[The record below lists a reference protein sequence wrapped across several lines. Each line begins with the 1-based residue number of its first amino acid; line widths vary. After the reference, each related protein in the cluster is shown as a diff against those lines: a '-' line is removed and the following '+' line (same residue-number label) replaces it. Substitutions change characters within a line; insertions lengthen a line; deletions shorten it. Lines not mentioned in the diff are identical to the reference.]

1 MKKFFIKTLGCK
13 TNQLESAIL
22 EEKLLNAGFL
32 KADEFQ
38 ECDLFILNSC
48 SVTHTTDNDSLK
60 LINQIKNFNPNI
72 FIILTGC
79 FAQLQSDELSKN
91 PNIDLIL
98 GNDDKFDIIE
108 HLNKKS
114 KICVSDI
121 MKIEKFNFQLV
132 NDISKTRAN
141 LKIQD
146 GCNNRCAYCT
156 IPFARGNSRSNSI
169 ENIVKQIEIYTQ
181 HNFQEIILTGI
192 HIGQW
197 GHDLSPK
204 QSLIDLLKAIEK
216 TKIKRYRLGSL
227 NPLEITDELLD
238 FLSKSEKFCPHFHLS
253 LQSANNKIL
262 KLMNR
267 KYLVEDYLE
276 QIKKINKLF
285 NLPFLGAD
293 IIVGFPNETDK
304 DFEITKNNL
313 LNSGLSK
320 IHVFPYS
327 KRSGTM
333 AFDMDNQVKD
343 ETKKQRAKI
352 LQEISKELNNK
363 FMQKNINTIHEVML
377 EKKLTKDGY
386 LKGISEN
393 YINVITRS
401 KNKELLNTIQKVKFI
416 KQINEKFETEIIIN

>member
-22 EEKLLNAGFL
+22 EEKLLNAGFVRVNDF
-32 KADEFQ
+32 KDSEI
-38 ECDLFILNSC
+38 FILNSC

-60 LINQIKNFNPNI
+60 LINQIKNFNKNI
-72 FIILTGC
+72 FVVLTGC
-79 FAQLQSDELSKN
+79 FAQLQAKELGEN
-91 PNIDLIL
+91 ANIDLIL
-98 GNDDKFDIIE
+98 GNDDKFDIVEYI
-108 HLNKKS
+108 NKKS

-121 MKIEKFNFQLV
+121 MQIRNFNFQLV
-132 NDISKTRAN
+132 EDISKTRAN

-156 IPFARGNSRSNSI
+156 IPFARGYSRSNSI
-169 ENIVKQIEIYTQ
+169 ENVIKQIEIYVQ

-197 GHDLSPK
+197 GQDLSPK
-204 QSLIDLLKAIEK
+204 KNLIDLLAAIEK
-216 TKIKRYRLGSL
+216 SDIKRYRLGSL
-227 NPLEITDELLD
+227 NPLEITDDLLE

-262 KLMNR
+262 NLMNR
-267 KYLVEDYLE
+267 KYRVEDYLE
-276 QIKKINKLF
+276 QIKKINTMF

-293 IIVGFPNETDK
+293 IIVGFPKETDE

-313 LNSGLSK
+313 QNSGLSK

-327 KRSGTM
+327 KRSGTV
-333 AFDMDNQVKD
+333 AYDMDNQVKD

-352 LQEISKELNNK
+352 LQDVSKKLNND
-363 FMQKNINTIHEVML
+363 FMQKNLNTVHQIMI

-393 YINVITRS
+393 YINVITTS
-401 KNKELLNTIQKVKFI
+401 KNSNLLNTIQKVRFV
-416 KQINEKFETEIIIN
+416 KQIDDKMEADII

>member
-22 EEKLLNAGFL
+22 EEKLLNAGFVRVNDF
-32 KADEFQ
+32 KDSEI
-38 ECDLFILNSC
+38 FILNSC

-60 LINQIKNFNPNI
+60 LINQIKNFNKNI
-72 FIILTGC
+72 FVVLTGC
-79 FAQLQSDELSKN
+79 FAQLQAKELEKN
-91 PNIDLIL
+91 PNIDLLL
-98 GNDDKFDIIE
+98 GNDDKFDIVE
-108 HLNKKS
+108 HINKKS

-121 MKIEKFNFQLV
+121 MQIRNFNFQLV
-132 NDISKTRAN
+132 EDISKTRAN

-156 IPFARGNSRSNSI
+156 IPFARGYSRSNSI
-169 ENIVKQIEIYTQ
+169 ENVIKQIEIYVQ

-197 GHDLSPK
+197 GQDLSPK
-204 QSLIDLLKAIEK
+204 KNLIDLLAAIEK
-216 TKIKRYRLGSL
+216 SDIKRYRLGSL
-227 NPLEITDELLD
+227 NPLEITDDLLE

-262 KLMNR
+262 NFMNR
-267 KYLVEDYLE
+267 KYRVEDYLE
-276 QIKKINKLF
+276 QIKKINKMF

-293 IIVGFPNETDK
+293 IIVGFPNETDA
-304 DFEITKNNL
+304 DFEISKKNL
-313 LNSGLSK
+313 QNSGLSK

-327 KRSGTM
+327 KRSGTV
-333 AFDMDNQVKD
+333 AYDMDNQVKD

-352 LQEISKELNNK
+352 LQDVSKKLNNN
-363 FMQKNINTIHEVML
+363 FMQKNLNTVHQIMI

-393 YINVITRS
+393 YINVITTS
-401 KNKELLNTIQKVKFI
+401 KNSNLLNTIQKVRFV
-416 KQINEKFETEIIIN
+416 KQIDDKMEADII